1 MSSQIRIQE
10 HTSLNTVAAW
20 LQAGEEGLVFCV
32 SGESGFAPLTEGVAL
47 GVLHDLARRMP
58 IYVET
63 TVAHDV
69 RTLERLPILESL
81 FGIALVLSARSIKT
95 PSQTDVHSELAT
107 ELWGR
112 VLKVCGVVGKGNHTG
127 LVFRDPD
134 YWIPHRLRTGSAS
147 FPLRDQFRSALLT
160 ISRSQGFPR
169 EQYSHTENDA
179 ITFLYEAARNSHE
192 HARVDTNERAIPG
205 IRGILTE
212 RITLASTTELPSR
225 RDLDPPLRSYI
236 QHIWDTISPKTRLF
250 YALTVADLGPGIHNT
265 LPALPG
271 ESSWDR
277 LKRAF
282 QPGQTRKN
290 KTGDLEAGLGLVK
303 LRASAKRLHA
313 LLFVRSSDLL
323 AFSDFSSP
331 GVDADPATLQPW
343 PDDQLRIGTSGTSLT
358 LLWPELPDGGDQGT
372 LF

>member
-1 MSSQIRIQE
+1 MSSRIRIQE
-10 HTSLNTVAAW
+10 HTSLNATASW
-20 LQAGEEGLVFCV
+20 LQVGDEGLVFCI
-32 SGESGFAPLTEGVAL
+32 SGESSFAPLTEGVAL
-47 GVLHDLARRMP
+47 GVLYDLARRVP
-58 IYVET
+58 IGVET

-81 FGIALVLSARSIKT
+81 FGVALVLSARAVKT
-95 PSQTDVHSELAT
+95 PHQPDVHGKLAA

-112 VLKVCGVVGKGNHTG
+112 VIEGGGEVGKGNRSG

-134 YWIPHRLRTGSAS
+134 YWIPHCLRTGSVS
-147 FPLRDQFRSALLT
+147 FPLRDQFRSAILAVL
-160 ISRSQGFPR
+160 RKQGFPR
-169 EQYSHTENDA
+169 AQYSRTEDDA

-205 IRGILTE
+205 VRGILAE
-212 RITLASTTELPSR
+212 RITLSSPAELHSR
-225 RDLDPPLRSYI
+225 RDLNPLLREYI
-236 QHIWDTISPKTRLF
+236 QRVWHTISSETRLL
-250 YALTVADLGPGIHNT
+250 YALTVADIGPGIHNT

-271 ESSWDR
+271 ESAWSR
-277 LKRAF
+277 LNRAF
-282 QPGQTRKN
+282 QPGQTRKK
-290 KTGDLEAGLGLVK
+290 KTGDIEAGLGLVK
-303 LRASAKRLHA
+303 LRASAERLHA

-331 GVDADPATLQPW
+331 GVDSDPATLRPW
-343 PDDQLRIGTSGTSLT
+343 PEQLRMGTSGTSLT

>member
-1 MSSQIRIQE
+1 MSSRIRIQE
-10 HTSLNTVAAW
+10 HTSLNAIASW
-20 LQAGEEGLVFCV
+20 LQVKDAGLVFCV
-32 SGESGFAPLTEGVAL
+32 SSESGFAPLTEGVAL

-58 IYVET
+58 ICVET
-63 TVAHDV
+63 TVAYDA
-69 RTLERLPILESL
+69 RTLERLPMLESP
-81 FGIALVLSARSIKT
+81 FGIALVLSARFVKT
-95 PSQTDVHSELAT
+95 PSQADVHSELAT
-107 ELWGR
+107 ELWGH
-112 VLKVCGVVGKGNHTG
+112 VLKGRGGVGKGNHTG
-127 LVFRDPD
+127 LIFRDPD
-134 YWIPHRLRTGSAS
+134 FLPHRLRTGSAS
-147 FPLRDQFRSALLT
+147 FPLRDQFRSALLA
-160 ISRSQGFPR
+160 ISRTQGFPR

-179 ITFLYEAARNSHE
+179 ITFLYEAARNPHE

-212 RITLASTTELPSR
+212 RITLASPTELSTR
-225 RDLDPPLRSYI
+225 RDLGPPIREYI
-236 QHIWDTISPKTRLF
+236 QRVWDTISSKTRLF

-313 LLFVRSSDLL
+313 LLFVQSSDIL
-323 AFSDFSSP
+323 AFSDFSLP
-331 GVDADPATLQPW
+331 GVDADPATLRPW
-343 PDDQLRIGTSGTSLT
+343 PDDRLRIGTSGTSLT
-358 LLWPELPDGGDQGT
+358 LLWPELPAGGDQGT